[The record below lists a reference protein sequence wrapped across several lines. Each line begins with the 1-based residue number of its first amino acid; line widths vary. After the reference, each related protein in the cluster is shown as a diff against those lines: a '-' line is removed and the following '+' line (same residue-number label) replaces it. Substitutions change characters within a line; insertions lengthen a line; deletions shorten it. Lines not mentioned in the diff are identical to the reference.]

1 MLMRRMPLILA
12 GIMILI
18 AAGGGTEAGVFEENG
33 KMLIKIGSIEEGDG
47 ETPGSRGNFKT
58 LKEME

>member
-1 MLMRRMPLILA
+1 MILA